1 LFFLQNV
8 FNYFLFSCVS
18 LLAFVKYK
26 TPSNYCFLSGIFGAI
41 VPGNRVAIDFDS
53 ETHPFGI
60 KFSLTFAYR
69 PLVEKGFSVNV
80 VGLSDILLLEN
91 HDNEKKVSLG
101 VFLD

>member
-1 LFFLQNV
+1 VKPTHLVL
-8 FNYFLFSCVS
+8 SSVS
-18 LLAFVKYK
+18 L
-26 TPSNYCFLSGIFGAI
+26 
-41 VPGNRVAIDFDS
+41 
-53 ETHPFGI
+53 
-60 KFSLTFAYR
+60 FAYR